1 MPIFIATYAQLNISS
16 KLCNNATL
24 VKTAISQK
32 LKFFKFLKP
41 TIDKTMTQITAQT
54 SFPSPKDNADLAAL
68 HKSQNAVVLLSGGL
82 DSVTCLYWAK
92 ARYASVTAVSFN
104 YGQRHNSELV
114 AAKTIAKTANVNHRI
129 IDIDIA
135 QLGGSSLTDHSMTV
149 PDGDTN
155 KFPSNDSDGSDV
167 NNIDNVDNVDNVDNN
182 AIPNTYVP
190 ARNTIFLSYA
200 LAVAEVTDAN
210 HIVIGVSSVDYSG
223 YPDCRPEYIAA
234 FEHMANLATKA
245 GVTGHHLSI
254 QTPLQHLSKAK
265 TIELGLTLGVD
276 YGQTISCYQADANG
290 LACGICDS
298 CVLRRQGFAQ
308 AGVADPTRYQ
318 SNES

>member
-1 MPIFIATYAQLNISS
+1 MLIFIATYAQLNISS

-41 TIDKTMTQITAQT
+41 TIDNTMTQITAPT
-54 SFPSPKDNADLAAL
+54 SSPSLKDNADLAAL

-114 AAKTIAKTANVNHRI
+114 AAKAIAKTANVNHRI

-149 PDGDTN
+149 PDGDTD
-155 KFPSNDSDGSDV
+155 KFPSNNRDESDIHD
-167 NNIDNVDNVDNVDNN
+167 IDTND

-265 TIELGLTLGVD
+265 TIELGLALGVD

-308 AGVADPTRYQ
+308 AGVSDPTRYQ

>member
-1 MPIFIATYAQLNISS
+1 MIDNI
-16 KLCNNATL
+16 
-24 VKTAISQK
+24 
-32 LKFFKFLKP
+32 
-41 TIDKTMTQITAQT
+41 MTQITAQ
-54 SFPSPKDNADLAAL
+54 PSSSSLKDNADLQTL

-114 AAKTIAKTANVNHRI
+114 AAKAIAKTANINHRI

-149 PDGDTN
+149 PDGDTD
-155 KFPSNDSDGSDV
+155 KFPNNNRDGSDV
-167 NNIDNVDNVDNVDNN
+167 NNIDNVDNN

-234 FEHMANLATKA
+234 FEHLANLATKA
-245 GVTGHHLSI
+245 GVNGHHLSI

-265 TIELGLTLGVD
+265 TIELGLALGVD

>member
-1 MPIFIATYAQLNISS
+1 MASWFCNERIFAKIGVFTNPFRKPI
-16 KLCNNATL
+16 
-24 VKTAISQK
+24 
-32 LKFFKFLKP
+32 
-41 TIDKTMTQITAQT
+41 IDTTMTNVT
-54 SFPSPKDNADLAAL
+54 SQSASNNQAFDTDLNAL

-114 AAKTIAKTANVNHRI
+114 AAKAIAETAEVNHRI

-135 QLGGSSLTDHSMTV
+135 QLGGSSLTDHSMIV
-149 PDGDTN
+149 PDGDTD
-155 KFPSNDSDGSDV
+155 KFPNKKRDE
-167 NNIDNVDNVDNVDNN
+167 IDND

-254 QTPLQHLSKAK
+254 QTPLQQLSKAK
-265 TIELGLTLGVD
+265 TIELGLSLGVD
-276 YGQTISCYQADANG
+276 YGQTISCYQADAQG
-290 LACGICDS
+290 LACGVCDS
-298 CVLRRQGFAQ
+298 CALRRQGFAQ
-308 AGVADPTRYQ
+308 AGITDPTHYQ
-318 SNES
+318 S

>member
-1 MPIFIATYAQLNISS
+1 MAAWFCNDRIFAKITVFRKPI
-16 KLCNNATL
+16 
-24 VKTAISQK
+24 
-32 LKFFKFLKP
+32 
-41 TIDKTMTQITAQT
+41 IDTTMTNITLQDT
-54 SFPSPKDNADLAAL
+54 PTNQVSNDNLSAL
-68 HKSQNAVVLLSGGL
+68 YKSQNAVVLLSGGL

-92 ARYASVTAVSFN
+92 ARYASVTAASFN

-114 AAKTIAKTANVNHRI
+114 AAKAIAEAADVNHRI

-135 QLGGSSLTDHSMTV
+135 QLGGSSLTDHSMIV
-149 PDGDTN
+149 PDGDAD
-155 KFPSNDSDGSDV
+155 KFPNKRHDE
-167 NNIDNVDNVDNVDNN
+167 IDND

-200 LAVAEVTDAN
+200 LAVAEVTDSN

-254 QTPLQHLSKAK
+254 QTPLQQLSKAQ
-265 TIELGLTLGVD
+265 TIELGLSLGVD
-276 YGQTISCYQADANG
+276 YGQTISCYRADSNG
-290 LACGICDS
+290 LACGVCDS
-298 CVLRRQGFAQ
+298 CALRRQGFAQ
-308 AGVADPTRYQ
+308 AGIADPTHYQ
-318 SNES
+318 S

>member
-1 MPIFIATYAQLNISS
+1 MASWFCNERIFAKIGVFRKPI
-16 KLCNNATL
+16 
-24 VKTAISQK
+24 
-32 LKFFKFLKP
+32 
-41 TIDKTMTQITAQT
+41 IDTTMTNVT
-54 SFPSPKDNADLAAL
+54 SQSASNNQAFDTDLNAL

-114 AAKTIAKTANVNHRI
+114 AAKAIAETAGVNHRI

-135 QLGGSSLTDHSMTV
+135 QLGGSSLTDHSMIV
-149 PDGDTN
+149 PDGDTD
-155 KFPSNDSDGSDV
+155 KFPNKKRDE
-167 NNIDNVDNVDNVDNN
+167 IDND

-254 QTPLQHLSKAK
+254 QTPLQQLSKAK
-265 TIELGLTLGVD
+265 TIELGLSLGVD
-276 YGQTISCYQADANG
+276 YGQTISCYQADAQG
-290 LACGICDS
+290 LACGVCDS
-298 CVLRRQGFAQ
+298 CALRRQGFAQ
-308 AGVADPTRYQ
+308 AGITDPTHYQ
-318 SNES
+318 S

>member
-41 TIDKTMTQITAQT
+41 TIDNTMTQITAPT
-54 SFPSPKDNADLAAL
+54 SSPSLKDNADLETL

-149 PDGDTN
+149 PDGDTD
-155 KFPSNDSDGSDV
+155 KFPSNNRDESDIHDRDT
-167 NNIDNVDNVDNVDNN
+167 ND

-298 CVLRRQGFAQ
+298 CVLRLQGFAQ
-308 AGVADPTRYQ
+308 AGVSDPTRYQ

>member
-41 TIDKTMTQITAQT
+41 TIDNTMTQITAPT
-54 SFPSPKDNADLAAL
+54 SSPSLKDNADLETL

-149 PDGDTN
+149 PDGDTD
-155 KFPSNDSDGSDV
+155 KFPSNNRDESDIHD
-167 NNIDNVDNVDNVDNN
+167 IDTND

-265 TIELGLTLGVD
+265 TIELGLALGVD